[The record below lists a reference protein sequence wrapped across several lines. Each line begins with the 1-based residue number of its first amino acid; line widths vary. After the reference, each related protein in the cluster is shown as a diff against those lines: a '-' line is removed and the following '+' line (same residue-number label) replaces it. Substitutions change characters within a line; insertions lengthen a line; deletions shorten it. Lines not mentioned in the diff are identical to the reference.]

1 MFELQIIPFRYSIAF
16 QTSVVM
22 VIMVL
27 KVFELSNLS
36 LSENIG
42 GSLNILNIFFTGL
55 LLSALI
61 VFDVRI

>member
-1 MFELQIIPFRYSIAF
+1 MFELQIISFRYSIAF

-22 VIMVL
+22 VTMVL

-42 GSLNILNIFFTGL
+42 GLLNILNIFFTGL

>member
-22 VIMVL
+22 VTMVL

-42 GSLNILNIFFTGL
+42 GLLNILNIFFTGL